1 MDGVMY
7 IDRHEITEFPFVGRV
22 YDSQIDYSKPLD
34 EQKEEEVLV
43 LEMPCDIQESGK
55 QLTSTITA
63 TYSVYFPFDKEIPLP
78 IKRGMTFKSEMYGL
92 VVNGEVKG
100 VFPSQLGGC
109 VIYVVD
115 KDI

>member
-22 YDSQIDYSKPLD
+22 YDSRIDDSKPLD
-34 EQKEEEVLV
+34 QKKQEAVLV

-55 QLTSTITA
+55 ALSSTITA
-63 TYSVYFPFDKEIPLP
+63 TYAVYFPFDKETAIP
-78 IKRGMTFKSEMYGL
+78 IKSGMIFKSEIYGM
-92 VVNGEVKG
+92 VVNGEIKG